1 MGTRRVGSLGR
12 TGLGYHSRQKCAG
25 RQGFTLI
32 ELLVVISI
40 IALLIGILLPSL
52 GAAKDTAQKVK
63 CGAQLR
69 QLGVASLAYS
79 VDNKEY
85 YCSGPFDN
93 RGRTNATNLVRGYGR
108 FDENGWVA
116 DFINGEYAIP
126 GNLLCPT
133 NPAKYNQNLILS
145 RVNESPYQTFTQEE
159 IDKLID
165 RGFNTNYT
173 QAWYMAQSGPKKK
186 NPRSSGELIPLGPL
200 KDSYMSAVSPA
211 RVPLIADAR
220 TDTLDTSDEI
230 IRPDG
235 RFPTVKALTDGP
247 IIRDAR
253 TNTYGFQ
260 DYSDFGPAH
269 GRGKFSIG
277 GGKGHDRT
285 TSNFLF
291 ADGHVADFKDL
302 NGDKEFGGRREGTDY
317 VYDDFENG
325 EIFAGDLL
333 SGRLDRR

>member
-1 MGTRRVGSLGR
+1 MKYHTRGN
-12 TGLGYHSRQKCAG
+12 CAA
-25 RQGFTLI
+25 QTGFTLI

-52 GAAKDTAQKVK
+52 GSAKDTAQKVK
-63 CGAQLR
+63 CASQLR
-69 QLGVASLAYS
+69 QLGIASLSYS
-79 VDNKEY
+79 VDNKEF

-93 RGRTNATNLVRGYGR
+93 RSRTNATNLVRGYGA
-108 FDENGWVA
+108 FDTTGWVA
-116 DFINGEYAIP
+116 DFVNGEYAIP

-133 NPAKYNQNLILS
+133 NPAKFSQNLILS
-145 RVNESPYQTFTQEE
+145 RVNESPYKTFSQEE
-159 IDKLID
+159 VDKLID

-173 QAWYMAQSGPKKK
+173 QAWYMAQTGPKKR
-186 NPRSSGELIPLGPL
+186 NATSSGDLVPLGPL
-200 KDSYMSAVSPA
+200 KDSYMSAVAPS

-220 TDTLDTSDEI
+220 TDTLDSADEI
-230 IRPDG
+230 TRPDG

-253 TNTYGFQ
+253 TRVYGFQ
-260 DYSDFGPAH
+260 DYTDFGPAH

-285 TSNFLF
+285 SSNFLF

-302 NGDKEFGGRREGTDY
+302 NGDKEFGGRREGDRY

>member
-1 MGTRRVGSLGR
+1 LNYHTRGKYAAQ
-12 TGLGYHSRQKCAG
+12 T
-25 RQGFTLI
+25 GFTLI

-52 GAAKDTAQKVK
+52 GSAKDTAQKVK
-63 CGAQLR
+63 CASQLR
-69 QLGVASLAYS
+69 QLGIASLSYS
-79 VDNKEY
+79 VDNKEF

-93 RGRTNATNLVRGYGR
+93 RSRTNATNLVRGYGA
-108 FDENGWVA
+108 FDTTGWVA
-116 DFINGEYAIP
+116 DFVNGEYAIP

-133 NPAKYNQNLILS
+133 NPAKFSQNLILS
-145 RVNESPYQTFTQEE
+145 RVNESPYKTFSQEE
-159 IDKLID
+159 VDKLID

-173 QAWYMAQSGPKKK
+173 QAWYMAQSGPKKR
-186 NPRSSGELIPLGPL
+186 NATSSGDLVPLGPL
-200 KDSYMSAVSPA
+200 KDSYMSAVAPS

-220 TDTLDTSDEI
+220 TDTLDSADEI
-230 IRPDG
+230 TRPDG

-253 TNTYGFQ
+253 TRVYGFQ
-260 DYSDFGPAH
+260 DYTDFGPAH

-302 NGDKEFGGRREGTDY
+302 NGDKEFGGRREGDRY

>member
-1 MGTRRVGSLGR
+1 MTKPDVGTSGR
-12 TGLGYHSRQKCAG
+12 A
-25 RQGFTLI
+25 FTLI

-63 CGAQLR
+63 CSAHLR
-69 QLGVASLAYS
+69 QLGIASLTYS
-79 VDNKEY
+79 TANDEF

-93 RGRTNATNLVRGYGR
+93 RQRTNATNLVRGYGA
-108 FDENGWVA
+108 FDEAGWVA

-133 NPAKYNQNLILS
+133 NPAKFSQNLILS
-145 RVNESPYQTFTQEE
+145 RVNETPYKAFSQEE
-159 IDKLID
+159 VNELIK

-173 QAWYMAQSGPKKK
+173 QAWYMAQTGPKAR
-186 NPRSSGELIPLGPL
+186 NPRTSGELIPIGPL
-200 KDSYMSAVSPA
+200 RDTYLNAVTPA

-220 TDTLDTSDEI
+220 TDTLDTADEI
-230 IRPDG
+230 ETPDG
-235 RFPTVKALTDGP
+235 KFPTVKALTDGP

-253 TNTYGFQ
+253 SGFFGYQ
-260 DYSDFGPAH
+260 DYTDFGPAH
-269 GRGKFSIG
+269 GRGKLTLG
-277 GGKGHDRT
+277 GSKGHDRT

-302 NGDKEFGGRREGTDY
+302 DGDKEFGGRREGDFY
-317 VYDDFENG
+317 VYDDFKNG
-325 EIFAGDLL
+325 EIFAGELVT
-333 SGRLDRR
+333 GKYDRRP